1 MEREQCVPLV
11 NEAVQKF
18 FSLVAEQGAQTLFL
32 TVCVAQNVFVLRF
45 SHEEGPD
52 QPILSVR

>member
-32 TVCVAQNVFVLRF
+32 TVCVA
-45 SHEEGPD
+45 
-52 QPILSVR
+52 